1 MIKDAQG
8 HRLPGT
14 TPVAVSTYNDAG
26 RAFNL
31 VHGDAVGLYETAREA
46 APISRWRI
54 SGQPRRWRSPTTWP
68 DDASPDFSR
77 RCPSPGDERTSSGP
91 ILTPCRKWSKALAL
105 PPSRCST
112 AI

>member
-8 HRLPGT
+8 HRLPGA

-46 APISRWRI
+46 AP
-54 SGQPRRWRSPTTWP
+54 
-68 DDASPDFSR
+68 DFAMAYL
-77 RCPSPGDERTSSGP
+77 GP
-91 ILTPCRKWSKALAL
+91 A
-105 PPSRCST
+105 
-112 AI
+112 